1 MCFGKK
7 RHVFCVT
14 FALGALP
21 PCWLWGGCVVTQCL
35 DEGELEFRKGAAF
48 SQGARSQTL
57 KITIS
62 AKNLMM
68 EETIFLSVALSN
80 LVENAVCPGPWRC
93 FFFFFSRQKRLQ
105 MKWNGIKI
113 GAPPWLNL
121 HFFMSEPTTCIL
133 DPLCLWDWDSCFALF
148 AHRSARTHFKGPTLH
163 AQISLLKFL
172 NESSPSPQK
181 EIVFPGSMSHNYV

>member
-93 FFFFFSRQKRLQ
+93 FFFFFFKTKKAANEMKRD
-105 MKWNGIKI
+105 KN
-113 GAPPWLNL
+113 
-121 HFFMSEPTTCIL
+121 
-133 DPLCLWDWDSCFALF
+133 
-148 AHRSARTHFKGPTLH
+148 R
-163 AQISLLKFL
+163 
-172 NESSPSPQK
+172 SSPLA
-181 EIVFPGSMSHNYV
+181 ELAFFHVWANDLYPGPSLSVRLGFMFCFICAQVRKDPF